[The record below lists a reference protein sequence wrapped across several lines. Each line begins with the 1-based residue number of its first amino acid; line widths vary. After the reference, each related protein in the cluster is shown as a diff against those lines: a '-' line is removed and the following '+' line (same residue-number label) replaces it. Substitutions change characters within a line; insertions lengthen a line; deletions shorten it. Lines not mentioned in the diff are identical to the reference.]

1 MCTVFAHTVCV
12 FGSAK
17 DFPFTFYTLSK
28 PTSLLLNEGSPPHCF
43 FGPWHRWLG
52 VSHWWSSYMIK
63 YICWAKRLQMK
74 IFIFG
79 FTYVPKVK
87 GQPCLHFSSE
97 HIFSI
102 LYHLSI
108 RVLVKLFTSLYLKH
122 PPAPFLF
129 YGMSPASPSFYLW
142 ISPLFFWQP
151 VLLLISQS
159 FFFNLPCACSAQSIE
174 KEQWIFFFFSSKYW
188 DFLP

>member
-1 MCTVFAHTVCV
+1 MYSIITDWPRYPPNLSAPKSMTPRSYYWRVYYISVYCICLYSVCV

-17 DFPFTFYTLSK
+17 DFPFTFYTVSK
-28 PTSLLLNEGSPPHCF
+28 LTSLLLNEGSPPHCF
-43 FGPWHRWLG
+43 FFCPWHRWLG
-52 VSHWWSSYMIK
+52 VSHRWSSYMIK

-102 LYHLSI
+102 LYHC
-108 RVLVKLFTSLYLKH
+108 LFVFWLNYL
-122 PPAPFLF
+122 PQC
-129 YGMSPASPSFYLW
+129 
-142 ISPLFFWQP
+142 I
-151 VLLLISQS
+151 
-159 FFFNLPCACSAQSIE
+159 
-174 KEQWIFFFFSSKYW
+174 
-188 DFLP
+188 